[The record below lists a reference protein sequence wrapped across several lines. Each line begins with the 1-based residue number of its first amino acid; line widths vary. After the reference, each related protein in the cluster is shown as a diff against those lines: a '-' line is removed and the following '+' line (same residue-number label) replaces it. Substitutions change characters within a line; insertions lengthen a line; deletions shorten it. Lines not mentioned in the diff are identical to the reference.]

1 MTQTNLSRFANP
13 YIASATDVL
22 GITAQIQRLETD
34 DQLAALWYI
43 YTEMG
48 RSIAP
53 AALEVA
59 RFHLAER
66 LLNQVRNA
74 SREEQLEIMRDLVNN
89 RDTPA
94 GHTYGALNVNAKLAF
109 WYQLAEWMTQEIVV
123 PMPSDYSIALE
134 ADQALEA
141 LKRLDMNQQTI
152 VLRNVVAKMGIDP
165 LA

>member
-1 MTQTNLSRFANP
+1 MIQTNLSRFANP
-13 YIASATDVL
+13 YLASKTDVL
-22 GITAQIQRLETD
+22 GITAQIQRLDTD

-48 RSIAP
+48 RAIAP
-53 AALEVA
+53 AALEIA
-59 RFHLAER
+59 KFHLAER

-74 SREEQLEIMRDLVNN
+74 SDDEQLEIMRDLANH

-94 GHTYGALNVNAKLAF
+94 GRTYGVLKVKAKLAF

-123 PMPSDYSIALE
+123 PMPSDYSMTPE
-134 ADQALEA
+134 ANQTLEA
-141 LKRLDMNQQTI
+141 LKRLDLNQQTI
-152 VLRNVVAKMGIDP
+152 VLRNVVAKMGVDP

>member
-1 MTQTNLSRFANP
+1 MIQTNLSRFANP
-13 YIASATDVL
+13 YLASETDVV
-22 GITAQIQRLETD
+22 GITAQIQRLATD

-48 RSIAP
+48 RAIAP
-53 AALEVA
+53 AALEIA
-59 RFHLAER
+59 KFHLVER

-74 SREEQLEIMRDLVNN
+74 SDDEQLEIMRDLANH

-94 GHTYGALNVNAKLAF
+94 GRTYGVLKVKAKLAF

-123 PMPSDYSIALE
+123 PMPSDYSMTPE
-134 ADQALEA
+134 ANQTLEA
-141 LKRLDMNQQTI
+141 LKRLALNQQTI
-152 VLRNVVAKMGIDP
+152 VLRNVVAKMGVDP